1 MVVVYICVCL
11 CVLQLVVVPYNT
23 LLHKGTREASGIKLK
38 GNVVIVDEAHNL
50 LETISGIHSVLLSLR
65 QVGYYRYS
73 LVKLHCDTKKSEK

>member
-1 MVVVYICVCL
+1 M
-11 CVLQLVVVPYNT
+11 LQLVVVPYNT

-65 QVGYYRYS
+65 QVS
-73 LVKLHCDTKKSEK
+73 LDYL